1 MLCSDIQYKE
11 GILEYLEKN
20 KNVDY
25 IILNENIQGEIDV
38 QRLIKE
44 IKKIVEKVK
53 IIIVSDKN
61 FDEEKIIEQLKNNIK
76 KIKPEIKQ
84 KLVKKYNETE
94 KIYSE
99 EIGFQ
104 KKELK
109 ENNYKNK
116 KSIFSQKTLPIN
128 NLFYSQRYNQ
138 NKNNE
143 NVVCVLGP
151 NGIGKSVFSIL
162 LAQTIEN
169 KKSVII
175 DFDIL
180 NQSLHTML
188 GVKKYKEKIKK
199 GISKNDLINSN
210 QDFEKYIIK
219 TKMNIDLLSGMNLIL
234 DSKYKLSS
242 KKISNIIKRL
252 KEKYD
257 VIIFD
262 TSPENFMDY
271 TKEIVYLSNKII
283 FISGA
288 NLLEVKKSEKLL
300 EIYNKEWNVSKDK
313 INIVFNRC
321 TNKSID
327 SDVLREIF
335 SKYTILG
342 KIQLNDYYDLV
353 INKNMNQKSKIRR
366 EIESIKK
373 KIIKE
378 KYYGIS

>member
-11 GILEYLEKN
+11 GILEYLEEN
-20 KNVDY
+20 QNVDY
-25 IILNENIQGEIDV
+25 IILNESLEGEIEV
-38 QRLIKE
+38 QELINV
-44 IKKIVEKVK
+44 IRKKVKNVK
-53 IIIVSDKN
+53 IIIVSNEDI
-61 FDEEKIIEQLKNNIK
+61 DEEKIIKQLKNEEK

-84 KLVKKYNETE
+84 KVLKKYSETE
-94 KIYSE
+94 NKLNK
-99 EIGFQ
+99 EIENL
-104 KKELK
+104 KKE
-109 ENNYKNK
+109 ESNYRNK

-128 NLFYSQRYNQ
+128 NIFYSQKNNQ
-138 NKNNE
+138 SENNE
-143 NVVCVLGP
+143 NVVCILGP
-151 NGIGKSVFSIL
+151 KKKKKSVFSIL
-162 LAQTIEN
+162 LAQTMEN
-169 KKSVII
+169 KKCVII

-199 GISKNDLINSN
+199 GISKNDLINHN

-234 DSKYKLSS
+234 DAKYKLSS
-242 KKISNIIKRL
+242 KKIVNIIKKL

-271 TKEIVYLSNKII
+271 TKELIFLSNKII

-300 EIYNKEWNVSKDK
+300 EIYTKEWGVSKNK

-327 SDVLREIF
+327 TDILREIF
-335 SKYTILG
+335 NRYTILG

-353 INKNMNQKSKIRR
+353 INKNMSQKSKIRK
-366 EIESIKK
+366 EIENIKK

>member
-11 GILEYLEKN
+11 GILEYLEEKQ
-20 KNVDY
+20 NVDY
-25 IILNENIQGEIDV
+25 IILNESLEGEIEV
-38 QRLIKE
+38 QELINL
-44 IKKIVEKVK
+44 IRKKVKNVK
-53 IIIVSDKN
+53 IIIVSN
-61 FDEEKIIEQLKNNIK
+61 ENIDEEKIIKKLKNEEK

-84 KLVKKYNETE
+84 KIIKKYNETE
-94 KIYSE
+94 NKFNK
-99 EIGFQ
+99 EIEKL
-104 KKELK
+104 KKE
-109 ENNYKNK
+109 ESNYRNK

-128 NLFYSQRYNQ
+128 NIFYSQKNNQ
-138 NKNNE
+138 SENNE
-143 NVVCVLGP
+143 NVVCILGP

-162 LAQTIEN
+162 LAQSMEN
-169 KKSVII
+169 KKCVII

-199 GISKNDLINSN
+199 GISKNDLINHN

-234 DSKYKLSS
+234 DAKYKLSS
-242 KKISNIIKRL
+242 KKIVNIIKKL

-271 TKEIVYLSNKII
+271 TKELIFLSNKII

-300 EIYNKEWNVSKDK
+300 EIYTKEWGVSKNK

-327 SDVLREIF
+327 TDILREIF
-335 SKYTILG
+335 NRYTILG

-353 INKNMNQKSKIRR
+353 INKNMSQKSKIRK
-366 EIESIKK
+366 EIENIKK

>member
-11 GILEYLEKN
+11 GILEYLEEN
-20 KNVDY
+20 QNVDY
-25 IILNENIQGEIDV
+25 IILNESLEGEIEV
-38 QRLIKE
+38 QELINE
-44 IKKIVEKVK
+44 IRKKVKNVK
-53 IIIVSDKN
+53 IIIVSN
-61 FDEEKIIEQLKNNIK
+61 ENIDEEKIITQLKNEEK

-84 KLVKKYNETE
+84 KVLKKYSETE
-94 KIYSE
+94 NKLNK
-99 EIGFQ
+99 EIEKL
-104 KKELK
+104 KKE
-109 ENNYKNK
+109 ESNYRNK

-128 NLFYSQRYNQ
+128 NIFYSQKNNQ
-138 NKNNE
+138 SENNE
-143 NVVCVLGP
+143 NVVCILGP

-162 LAQTIEN
+162 LAQTMEN
-169 KKSVII
+169 KKCVII

-199 GISKNDLINSN
+199 GISKNDLINHN

-234 DSKYKLSS
+234 DAKYKLSS
-242 KKISNIIKRL
+242 KKIVNIIKKL

-271 TKEIVYLSNKII
+271 TKELIFLSNKII

-300 EIYNKEWNVSKDK
+300 EIYTKEWGVSKNK

-327 SDVLREIF
+327 TDILREIF
-335 SKYTILG
+335 NRYTILG
-342 KIQLNDYYDLV
+342 KIQLNDYYDLI
-353 INKNMNQKSKIRR
+353 INKNMSQKSKIRK
-366 EIESIKK
+366 EIENIKK

>member
-11 GILEYLEKN
+11 GILEYLEEN
-20 KNVDY
+20 QNVDY
-25 IILNENIQGEIDV
+25 IILNESLEGEIEV
-38 QRLIKE
+38 QELINV
-44 IKKIVEKVK
+44 IRKKVKNVK
-53 IIIVSDKN
+53 IIIVSNEDI
-61 FDEEKIIEQLKNNIK
+61 DEEKIIKQLKNEEK

-84 KLVKKYNETE
+84 KVLKKYSETE
-94 KIYSE
+94 NKLNK
-99 EIGFQ
+99 EIENL
-104 KKELK
+104 KKE
-109 ENNYKNK
+109 ESNYRNK

-128 NLFYSQRYNQ
+128 NIFYSQKNNQ
-138 NKNNE
+138 SENNE
-143 NVVCVLGP
+143 NVVCILGP

-162 LAQTIEN
+162 LAQTMEN
-169 KKSVII
+169 KKCVII

-199 GISKNDLINSN
+199 GISKNDLINHN

-234 DSKYKLSS
+234 DAKYKLSS
-242 KKISNIIKRL
+242 KKIVNIIKKL

-271 TKEIVYLSNKII
+271 TKELIFLSNKIV

-300 EIYNKEWNVSKDK
+300 EIYTKEWGVSKNK

-327 SDVLREIF
+327 TDILREIF
-335 SKYTILG
+335 NRYTILG

-353 INKNMNQKSKIRR
+353 INKNMSQKSKIRK
-366 EIESIKK
+366 EIENIKK

>member
-11 GILEYLEKN
+11 GILEYLEEN
-20 KNVDY
+20 QNVDY
-25 IILNENIQGEIDV
+25 IILNESLEGEIEV
-38 QRLIKE
+38 QELINV
-44 IKKIVEKVK
+44 IRKKVKNVK
-53 IIIVSDKN
+53 IIIVSNEDI
-61 FDEEKIIEQLKNNIK
+61 DEEKIIKQLKNEEK

-84 KLVKKYNETE
+84 KVLKKYSETE
-94 KIYSE
+94 NKLNK
-99 EIGFQ
+99 EIENL
-104 KKELK
+104 KKE
-109 ENNYKNK
+109 ESNYRNK

-128 NLFYSQRYNQ
+128 NIFYSQKNNQ
-138 NKNNE
+138 SENNE
-143 NVVCVLGP
+143 NVVCILGP

-162 LAQTIEN
+162 LAQTMEN
-169 KKSVII
+169 KKCVII

-199 GISKNDLINSN
+199 GISKNDLINHN

-234 DSKYKLSS
+234 DAKYKLSS
-242 KKISNIIKRL
+242 KKIVNIIKKL

-271 TKEIVYLSNKII
+271 TKELIFLSNKII

-300 EIYNKEWNVSKDK
+300 EIYTKEWGVSKNK

-327 SDVLREIF
+327 TDILREIF
-335 SKYTILG
+335 NRYTILG

-353 INKNMNQKSKIRR
+353 INKNMSQKSKIRK
-366 EIESIKK
+366 EIENIKK

>member
-11 GILEYLEKN
+11 GILEYLEEN
-20 KNVDY
+20 QNVDY
-25 IILNENIQGEIDV
+25 IILNESLEGEIEV
-38 QRLIKE
+38 QELINV
-44 IKKIVEKVK
+44 IRKKVKNVK
-53 IIIVSDKN
+53 IIIVSNEDI
-61 FDEEKIIEQLKNNIK
+61 DEEKIIKQLKNEEK

-84 KLVKKYNETE
+84 KVLKKYSETE
-94 KIYSE
+94 NKLNK
-99 EIGFQ
+99 EIENL
-104 KKELK
+104 KKE
-109 ENNYKNK
+109 ESNYRNK

-128 NLFYSQRYNQ
+128 NIFYSQKNNQ
-138 NKNNE
+138 SENNE
-143 NVVCVLGP
+143 NVVCILGP

-162 LAQTIEN
+162 LAQTMEN
-169 KKSVII
+169 KKCVII

-180 NQSLHTML
+180 NQSLHKML

-199 GISKNDLINSN
+199 GISKNDLINHN

-234 DSKYKLSS
+234 DAKYKLSS
-242 KKISNIIKRL
+242 KKIVNIIKKL

-271 TKEIVYLSNKII
+271 TKELIFLSNKII

-300 EIYNKEWNVSKDK
+300 EIYTKEWGVSKNK

-327 SDVLREIF
+327 TDILREIF
-335 SKYTILG
+335 NRYTILG

-353 INKNMNQKSKIRR
+353 INKNMSQKSKIRK
-366 EIESIKK
+366 EIENIKK

>member
-11 GILEYLEKN
+11 GILEYLEEN
-20 KNVDY
+20 QNVDY
-25 IILNENIQGEIDV
+25 IILNESLEGEIEV
-38 QRLIKE
+38 QELINV
-44 IKKIVEKVK
+44 IRKKVKNVK
-53 IIIVSDKN
+53 IIIVSN
-61 FDEEKIIEQLKNNIK
+61 ENIDEEKIIKQLNNEEK

-84 KLVKKYNETE
+84 KVLKKYSETE
-94 KIYSE
+94 NKLNK
-99 EIGFQ
+99 EIENL
-104 KKELK
+104 KKE
-109 ENNYKNK
+109 ESNYRNK

-128 NLFYSQRYNQ
+128 NIFYSQKNNQ
-138 NKNNE
+138 SENNE
-143 NVVCVLGP
+143 NVVCILGP

-162 LAQTIEN
+162 LAQTMEN
-169 KKSVII
+169 KKCVII

-199 GISKNDLINSN
+199 GISKNDLINHN

-234 DSKYKLSS
+234 DAKYKLSS
-242 KKISNIIKRL
+242 KKIVNIIKKL

-271 TKEIVYLSNKII
+271 TKELIFLSNKII

-300 EIYNKEWNVSKDK
+300 EIYTKEWGVSKNK

-327 SDVLREIF
+327 TDILREIF
-335 SKYTILG
+335 NRYTILG

-353 INKNMNQKSKIRR
+353 INKNMSQKSKIRK
-366 EIESIKK
+366 EIENIKK

>member
-11 GILEYLEKN
+11 GILEYLEEN
-20 KNVDY
+20 QNVDY
-25 IILNENIQGEIDV
+25 IILNESLEGEIEV
-38 QRLIKE
+38 QELINV
-44 IKKIVEKVK
+44 IRKKVKNVK
-53 IIIVSDKN
+53 IIIVSNEDI
-61 FDEEKIIEQLKNNIK
+61 DEEKIIKQLKNEEK

-84 KLVKKYNETE
+84 KVLKKYSETE
-94 KIYSE
+94 NKLNK
-99 EIGFQ
+99 EIENL
-104 KKELK
+104 KKE
-109 ENNYKNK
+109 ESNYRNK

-128 NLFYSQRYNQ
+128 NIFYSQKNNQ
-138 NKNNE
+138 SENNE
-143 NVVCVLGP
+143 NVVCILGP

-162 LAQTIEN
+162 LAQTMEN
-169 KKSVII
+169 KKCVII

-199 GISKNDLINSN
+199 GISKNDLINHN

-234 DSKYKLSS
+234 DGKYKLSS
-242 KKISNIIKRL
+242 KKIVNIIKKL

-271 TKEIVYLSNKII
+271 TKELIFLSNKII

-300 EIYNKEWNVSKDK
+300 EIYTKEWGVSKNK

-327 SDVLREIF
+327 TDILREIF
-335 SKYTILG
+335 NRYTILG

-353 INKNMNQKSKIRR
+353 INKNMSQKSKIRK
-366 EIESIKK
+366 EIENIKK

>member
-11 GILEYLEKN
+11 GILEYLEEN
-20 KNVDY
+20 QNVDY
-25 IILNENIQGEIDV
+25 IILNESLEGEIEV
-38 QRLIKE
+38 QELINL
-44 IKKIVEKVK
+44 IRKKVKNVK
-53 IIIVSDKN
+53 IIIVSN
-61 FDEEKIIEQLKNNIK
+61 ENIDEEKIIKQLKNEEK

-84 KLVKKYNETE
+84 KIIKKYNETE
-94 KIYSE
+94 NKFNK
-99 EIGFQ
+99 EIEKL
-104 KKELK
+104 KKE
-109 ENNYKNK
+109 ESNYRNK

-128 NLFYSQRYNQ
+128 NIFYSQKNNQ
-138 NKNNE
+138 SENNE
-143 NVVCVLGP
+143 NVVCILGP

-162 LAQTIEN
+162 LAQTMEN
-169 KKSVII
+169 KKCVII

-199 GISKNDLINSN
+199 GISKNDLINHN

-234 DSKYKLSS
+234 DAKYKLSS
-242 KKISNIIKRL
+242 KKIVNIIKKL

-271 TKEIVYLSNKII
+271 TKELIFLSNKII

-300 EIYNKEWNVSKDK
+300 EIYTKEWGVSKNK

-327 SDVLREIF
+327 TDILREIF
-335 SKYTILG
+335 NRYTILG

-353 INKNMNQKSKIRR
+353 INKNMSQKSKIRK

>member
-11 GILEYLEKN
+11 GILEYLEEN
-20 KNVDY
+20 QNVNY
-25 IILNENIQGEIDV
+25 IILNESLEGEIEV
-38 QRLIKE
+38 QELINV
-44 IKKIVEKVK
+44 IRKKVKNVK
-53 IIIVSDKN
+53 IIIVSN
-61 FDEEKIIEQLKNNIK
+61 ENIDEEKIIKQLNNEEK

-84 KLVKKYNETE
+84 KVLKKYSETE
-94 KIYSE
+94 NKLNK
-99 EIGFQ
+99 EIENL
-104 KKELK
+104 KKE
-109 ENNYKNK
+109 ESNYRNK

-128 NLFYSQRYNQ
+128 NIFYSQKNNQ
-138 NKNNE
+138 SENNE
-143 NVVCVLGP
+143 NVVCILGP

-162 LAQTIEN
+162 LAQTMEN
-169 KKSVII
+169 KKCVII

-199 GISKNDLINSN
+199 GISKNDLINHN

-234 DSKYKLSS
+234 DAKYKLSS
-242 KKISNIIKRL
+242 KKIVNIIKKL

-271 TKEIVYLSNKII
+271 TKELIFLSNKII

-300 EIYNKEWNVSKDK
+300 EIYTKEWGVSKNK

-327 SDVLREIF
+327 TDILREIF
-335 SKYTILG
+335 NRYTILG

-353 INKNMNQKSKIRR
+353 INKNMSQKSKIRK
-366 EIESIKK
+366 EIENIKK

>member
-11 GILEYLEKN
+11 GILEYLEEN
-20 KNVDY
+20 QNVDY
-25 IILNENIQGEIDV
+25 IILNESLEGEIEV
-38 QRLIKE
+38 QELINV
-44 IKKIVEKVK
+44 IRKKVKNVK
-53 IIIVSDKN
+53 IIIVSN
-61 FDEEKIIEQLKNNIK
+61 ENIDEEKIIKQLKNEEK

-84 KLVKKYNETE
+84 KVLKKYSETE
-94 KIYSE
+94 NKLNK
-99 EIGFQ
+99 EIENL
-104 KKELK
+104 KKE
-109 ENNYKNK
+109 ESNYRNK

-128 NLFYSQRYNQ
+128 NIFYSQKNNQ
-138 NKNNE
+138 SENNE
-143 NVVCVLGP
+143 NVVCILGP

-162 LAQTIEN
+162 LAQTMEN
-169 KKSVII
+169 KKCVII

-199 GISKNDLINSN
+199 GISKNDLINHN

-234 DSKYKLSS
+234 DAKYKLSS
-242 KKISNIIKRL
+242 KKIVNIIKKL

-271 TKEIVYLSNKII
+271 TKELIFLSNKII

-300 EIYNKEWNVSKDK
+300 EIYTKEWGVSKNK

-327 SDVLREIF
+327 TDILREIF
-335 SKYTILG
+335 NRYTILG

-353 INKNMNQKSKIRR
+353 INKNMSQKSKIRK
-366 EIESIKK
+366 EIENIKK

>member
-11 GILEYLEKN
+11 GILEYLEEN
-20 KNVDY
+20 QNVDY
-25 IILNENIQGEIDV
+25 IILNESLEGEIEV
-38 QRLIKE
+38 QELINV
-44 IKKIVEKVK
+44 IRKKVKNVK
-53 IIIVSDKN
+53 IIIVSN
-61 FDEEKIIEQLKNNIK
+61 ENIDEEKIIKQLNNEEK

-84 KLVKKYNETE
+84 KVLKKYSETE
-94 KIYSE
+94 NKLNK
-99 EIGFQ
+99 EIEKL
-104 KKELK
+104 KKE
-109 ENNYKNK
+109 ESNYRNK

-128 NLFYSQRYNQ
+128 NIFYSQKNNQ
-138 NKNNE
+138 SENNE
-143 NVVCVLGP
+143 NVVCILGP

-162 LAQTIEN
+162 LAQTMEN
-169 KKSVII
+169 KKCVII

-199 GISKNDLINSN
+199 GISKNDLINHN

-234 DSKYKLSS
+234 DAKYKLSS
-242 KKISNIIKRL
+242 KKIVNIIKKL

-271 TKEIVYLSNKII
+271 TKELIFLSNKII

-300 EIYNKEWNVSKDK
+300 EIYTKEWGVSKNK

-327 SDVLREIF
+327 TDILREIF
-335 SKYTILG
+335 NRYTILG
-342 KIQLNDYYDLV
+342 KIQLNDYYDLI
-353 INKNMNQKSKIRR
+353 INKNMSQKSKIRK
-366 EIESIKK
+366 EIENIKK

>member
-11 GILEYLEKN
+11 GILEYLEEN
-20 KNVDY
+20 QNVDY
-25 IILNENIQGEIDV
+25 IILNESLEGEIEV
-38 QRLIKE
+38 QELINL
-44 IKKIVEKVK
+44 IRKKVKNVK
-53 IIIVSDKN
+53 IIIVSN
-61 FDEEKIIEQLKNNIK
+61 ENIDEEKIIKQLKNEEK

-84 KLVKKYNETE
+84 KIIKKYNETE
-94 KIYSE
+94 NKFNK
-99 EIGFQ
+99 EIEKL
-104 KKELK
+104 KKE
-109 ENNYKNK
+109 ESNYRNK

-128 NLFYSQRYNQ
+128 NIFYSQKNNQ
-138 NKNNE
+138 SENNE
-143 NVVCVLGP
+143 NVVCILGP

-162 LAQTIEN
+162 LAQTMEN
-169 KKSVII
+169 KKCVII

-199 GISKNDLINSN
+199 GISKNDLINHN

-234 DSKYKLSS
+234 DAKYKLSS
-242 KKISNIIKRL
+242 KKIVNIIKKL

-271 TKEIVYLSNKII
+271 TKELIFLSNKII

-300 EIYNKEWNVSKDK
+300 EIYTKEWGVSKNK

-327 SDVLREIF
+327 TDILREIF
-335 SKYTILG
+335 NRYTILG

-353 INKNMNQKSKIRR
+353 INKNMSQKSKIRK
-366 EIESIKK
+366 EIENIKK

>member
-11 GILEYLEKN
+11 GILEYLEEN
-20 KNVDY
+20 QNVDY
-25 IILNENIQGEIDV
+25 IILNESLEGEIEV
-38 QRLIKE
+38 QKLINV
-44 IKKIVEKVK
+44 IKKIVKNIK
-53 IIIVSDKN
+53 IIIVSDEN
-61 FDEEKIIEQLKNNIK
+61 IDEEKIIKELKNEEK

-84 KLVKKYNETE
+84 KILKKYNEAE
-94 KIYSE
+94 NKFNK
-99 EIGFQ
+99 EIENL
-104 KKELK
+104 KKE
-109 ENNYKNK
+109 ESNYRNK

-128 NLFYSQRYNQ
+128 NIFYSQKNNQ
-138 NKNNE
+138 SENNE
-143 NVVCVLGP
+143 NVVCILGP

-162 LAQTIEN
+162 LAQTMEN
-169 KKSVII
+169 KKCIII

-199 GISKNDLINSN
+199 GISKNDLINHN

-234 DSKYKLSS
+234 DAKYKLSS
-242 KKISNIIKRL
+242 KKIGNIIKKL

-257 VIIFD
+257 VLIFD

-271 TKEIVYLSNKII
+271 TKELIYLSNKII

-300 EIYNKEWNVSKDK
+300 EIYTKEWGVSKNK

-321 TNKSID
+321 TSKSID
-327 SDVLREIF
+327 TDILREIF
-335 SKYTILG
+335 NRYTILG

-353 INKNMNQKSKIRR
+353 INKNMSQKSKIRK
-366 EIESIKK
+366 EIENIKK

>member
-11 GILEYLEKN
+11 GILEYLEEN
-20 KNVDY
+20 QNVDY
-25 IILNENIQGEIDV
+25 IILNESLEGEIEV
-38 QRLIKE
+38 QELINV
-44 IKKIVEKVK
+44 IRKKVKNVK
-53 IIIVSDKN
+53 IIIVSN
-61 FDEEKIIEQLKNNIK
+61 ENIDEEKIIKQLNNEEK

-84 KLVKKYNETE
+84 KVLKKYSKTE
-94 KIYSE
+94 NKLNK
-99 EIGFQ
+99 EIEKL
-104 KKELK
+104 KKE
-109 ENNYKNK
+109 ESNYKNK

-128 NLFYSQRYNQ
+128 NIFYSQKNNQ
-138 NKNNE
+138 SENNE
-143 NVVCVLGP
+143 NVVCILGP

-162 LAQTIEN
+162 LAQTMEN
-169 KKSVII
+169 KKCVII

-199 GISKNDLINSN
+199 GISKNDLINHN

-234 DSKYKLSS
+234 DAKYKLSS
-242 KKISNIIKRL
+242 KKIVNIIKKL

-271 TKEIVYLSNKII
+271 TKELIFLSNKII

-300 EIYNKEWNVSKDK
+300 EIYTKEWGVSKNK

-327 SDVLREIF
+327 TDILREIF
-335 SKYTILG
+335 NRYTILG

-353 INKNMNQKSKIRR
+353 INKNMSQKSKIRK
-366 EIESIKK
+366 EIENIKK

>member
-1 MLCSDIQYKE
+1 M
-11 GILEYLEKN
+11 N
-20 KNVDY
+20 
-25 IILNENIQGEIDV
+25 
-38 QRLIKE
+38 KE
-44 IKKIVEKVK
+44 IE
-53 IIIVSDKN
+53 N
-61 FDEEKIIEQLKNNIK
+61 L
-76 KIKPEIKQ
+76 
-84 KLVKKYNETE
+84 
-94 KIYSE
+94 
-99 EIGFQ
+99 
-104 KKELK
+104 KKE
-109 ENNYKNK
+109 ESNYRNK
-116 KSIFSQKTLPIN
+116 KSIFSQKTLPIKN
-128 NLFYSQRYNQ
+128 IFYSQKNNQ
-138 NKNNE
+138 SENNE
-143 NVVCVLGP
+143 NVVCILGP

-162 LAQTIEN
+162 LAQTMEN
-169 KKSVII
+169 KKCVII

-199 GISKNDLINSN
+199 GISKNDLINHN

-234 DSKYKLSS
+234 DGKYKLSS
-242 KKISNIIKRL
+242 KKIVNIIKKL

-271 TKEIVYLSNKII
+271 TKELIFLSNKII

-300 EIYNKEWNVSKDK
+300 EIYTKEWGVSKNK

-327 SDVLREIF
+327 TDILREIF
-335 SKYTILG
+335 NRYTILG

-353 INKNMNQKSKIRR
+353 INKNMSQKSKIRK
-366 EIESIKK
+366 EIENIKK

>member
-11 GILEYLEKN
+11 GILEYLEEN
-20 KNVDY
+20 QNVDY
-25 IILNENIQGEIDV
+25 IILNESLEGEIEV
-38 QRLIKE
+38 QELINL
-44 IKKIVEKVK
+44 IRKKVKNVK
-53 IIIVSDKN
+53 IIIVSN
-61 FDEEKIIEQLKNNIK
+61 ENIDEEKIIKQLKNEEK

-84 KLVKKYNETE
+84 KIIKKYNETE
-94 KIYSE
+94 NKFNK
-99 EIGFQ
+99 EIEKL
-104 KKELK
+104 KKE
-109 ENNYKNK
+109 ESNYRNK

-128 NLFYSQRYNQ
+128 NIFYSQKNNQ
-138 NKNNE
+138 SENNE
-143 NVVCVLGP
+143 NVVCILGP

-162 LAQTIEN
+162 LAQTMEN
-169 KKSVII
+169 KKCVII

-199 GISKNDLINSN
+199 GISKNDLINHN

-234 DSKYKLSS
+234 DAKYKLSS
-242 KKISNIIKRL
+242 KKIVNIIKKL

-257 VIIFD
+257 EIILD

-271 TKEIVYLSNKII
+271 TKELIFLSNKII

-300 EIYNKEWNVSKDK
+300 EIYTKEWGVSKNK

-327 SDVLREIF
+327 TDILREIF
-335 SKYTILG
+335 NRYTILG

-353 INKNMNQKSKIRR
+353 INKNMSQKSKIRK
-366 EIESIKK
+366 EIENIKK

>member
-11 GILEYLEKN
+11 GILEYLEEN
-20 KNVDY
+20 QNVDY
-25 IILNENIQGEIDV
+25 IILNESLEGEIEV
-38 QRLIKE
+38 QELINV
-44 IKKIVEKVK
+44 IRKKVKNVK
-53 IIIVSDKN
+53 IIIVSN
-61 FDEEKIIEQLKNNIK
+61 ENIDEEKIIKQLNNEEK

-84 KLVKKYNETE
+84 KVLKKYSETE
-94 KIYSE
+94 NKLNK
-99 EIGFQ
+99 EIENL
-104 KKELK
+104 KKE
-109 ENNYKNK
+109 ESNYRNK

-128 NLFYSQRYNQ
+128 NIFYSQKNNQ
-138 NKNNE
+138 SENNE
-143 NVVCVLGP
+143 NVVCILGP

-162 LAQTIEN
+162 LAQTMEN
-169 KKSVII
+169 KKCVII

-199 GISKNDLINSN
+199 GISKNDLINHN

-234 DSKYKLSS
+234 DAKYKLSS
-242 KKISNIIKRL
+242 KKIVNIIKKL

-271 TKEIVYLSNKII
+271 TKELIFLSNKIV

-300 EIYNKEWNVSKDK
+300 EIYTKEWGVSKNK

-327 SDVLREIF
+327 TDILREIF
-335 SKYTILG
+335 NRYTILG

-353 INKNMNQKSKIRR
+353 INKNMSQKSKIRK
-366 EIESIKK
+366 EIENIKK

>member
-11 GILEYLEKN
+11 GILEYLEEN
-20 KNVDY
+20 QNVDY
-25 IILNENIQGEIDV
+25 IILNESLEGEIEV
-38 QRLIKE
+38 QELINL
-44 IKKIVEKVK
+44 IRKKVKNVK
-53 IIIVSDKN
+53 IIIVSNEDI
-61 FDEEKIIEQLKNNIK
+61 DEEKIIKQLKNEEK

-84 KLVKKYNETE
+84 KVLKKYSETE
-94 KIYSE
+94 NKLNK
-99 EIGFQ
+99 EIENL
-104 KKELK
+104 KKE
-109 ENNYKNK
+109 ESNYRNK

-128 NLFYSQRYNQ
+128 NIFYSQKNNQ
-138 NKNNE
+138 SENNE
-143 NVVCVLGP
+143 NVVCILGP

-162 LAQTIEN
+162 LAQTMEN
-169 KKSVII
+169 KKCVII

-199 GISKNDLINSN
+199 GISKNDLINHN

-234 DSKYKLSS
+234 DAKYKLSS
-242 KKISNIIKRL
+242 KKIVNIIKKL

-271 TKEIVYLSNKII
+271 TKELIFLSNKII

-300 EIYNKEWNVSKDK
+300 EIYTKEWGVSKNK

-327 SDVLREIF
+327 TDILREIF
-335 SKYTILG
+335 NRYTILG

-353 INKNMNQKSKIRR
+353 INKNMSQKSKIRK
-366 EIESIKK
+366 EIENIKK

>member
-11 GILEYLEKN
+11 GILEYLEEN
-20 KNVDY
+20 QNVDY
-25 IILNENIQGEIDV
+25 IILNESLEGEIEV
-38 QRLIKE
+38 QELINV
-44 IKKIVEKVK
+44 IRKKVKNVK
-53 IIIVSDKN
+53 IIIVSN
-61 FDEEKIIEQLKNNIK
+61 ENIDEEKIIKQLNNEEK

-84 KLVKKYNETE
+84 KVLKKYSKTE
-94 KIYSE
+94 NKLNK
-99 EIGFQ
+99 EIENL
-104 KKELK
+104 KKE
-109 ENNYKNK
+109 ESNYRNK

-128 NLFYSQRYNQ
+128 NIFYSQKNNQ
-138 NKNNE
+138 SENNE
-143 NVVCVLGP
+143 NVVCILGP

-162 LAQTIEN
+162 LAQTMEN
-169 KKSVII
+169 KKCVII

-199 GISKNDLINSN
+199 GISKNDLINHN

-234 DSKYKLSS
+234 DAKYKLSS
-242 KKISNIIKRL
+242 KKIVNIIKKL

-271 TKEIVYLSNKII
+271 TKELIFLSNKII

-300 EIYNKEWNVSKDK
+300 EIYTKEWGVSKNK

-327 SDVLREIF
+327 TDILREIF
-335 SKYTILG
+335 NRYTILG

-353 INKNMNQKSKIRR
+353 INKNMSQKSKIRK
-366 EIESIKK
+366 EIENIKK